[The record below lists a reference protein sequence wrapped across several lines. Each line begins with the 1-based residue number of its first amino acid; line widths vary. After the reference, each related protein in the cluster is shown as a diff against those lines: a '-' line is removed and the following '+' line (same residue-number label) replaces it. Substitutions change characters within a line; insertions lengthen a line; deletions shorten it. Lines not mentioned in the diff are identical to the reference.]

1 MKKILALMLVLVMA
15 VSMAACAGN
24 NNNETT
30 EAQTTAP
37 AFAEGNTLVALQN
50 IWAKYG
56 DDEKFPVMG
65 GNPEAGAMEGP
76 GLWDKAYLENLAYTL
91 YIPEA
96 EMANIDEA
104 STMVHMMMAN
114 NFSCGLLHLTEGTD
128 IAAFA
133 ATMRDALKNNQWIC
147 GQPEQLLIA
156 EIDGCVLVAFGV
168 NDAINPF
175 ATHMTEGCPSAK
187 VLYQEALN
195 G

>member
-50 IWAKYG
+50 IWAKYSVAG
-56 DDEKFPVMG
+56 QFPVMG
-65 GNPEAGAMEGP
+65 GNPEDGSMEGP
-76 GLWDKAYLENLAYTL
+76 ALWNKEYLENLAYTL

-96 EMANIDEA
+96 DMASIDEA
-104 STMVHMMMAN
+104 ATVVNMMMAN
-114 NFSCGLLHLTEGTD
+114 NFSCGVLHLTEGTD

-133 ATMRDALKNNQWIC
+133 ATMCDALKNNQWIC
-147 GQPEQLLIA
+147 GQPDQVLIA
-156 EIDGCVLVAFGV
+156 EVDGCVLVAFGV
-168 NDAINPF
+168 NDGINPF
-175 ATHMTEGCPSAK
+175 ATAVTEGCPSAK

>member
-1 MKKILALMLVLVMA
+1 MKKILAMMLVLVMA
-15 VSMAACAGN
+15 LSMAACSGSN
-24 NNNETT
+24 TNETT
-30 EAQTTAP
+30 AEPTAP
-37 AFAEGNTLVALQN
+37 AFAEGNTLVILQN
-50 IWAKYG
+50 IWAKYSVAG
-56 DDEKFPVMG
+56 QFPIMG

-76 GLWDKAYLENLAYTL
+76 GLWDKEYLENLAYTL

-104 STMVHMMMAN
+104 STVVNMMMAN
-114 NFSCGLLHLTEGTD
+114 NFTCGVLHLTEGTD
-128 IAAFA
+128 VAAFA
-133 ATMRDALKNNQWIC
+133 STMGDALKNNQWIC

-175 ATHMTEGCPSAK
+175 ATAVTEGCPSAQ